1 MRFLAIIGLIV
12 GLMLPAPAMARNLVV
27 FAAASM
33 KDALDGFVAS
43 LPAEEATQI
52 VVSYGS
58 SGSLAR
64 QIELGA
70 PADVF
75 LSANE
80 AWMDALE
87 GAGLLRPG
95 TRRDLLGNR
104 LVLIAADPTSPEV
117 AIDKH
122 FDLGVLLGQGFL
134 AMGEVNSVPA
144 GIYGKAALA
153 WLGAWPAIAPQ
164 VAQTENVRAALA
176 LVARGE
182 APLGIVYATDARAE
196 PKVRQ
201 IAVFPQESHPPIVYP
216 GAVVAESTHPLAQSF
231 LTAMQTPAAKEHFKG
246 YGFEVAD

>member
-1 MRFLAIIGLIV
+1 MQRLLRIFAVACALVAPVPAIS
-12 GLMLPAPAMARNLVV
+12 ANLVV
-27 FAAASM
+27 FAAASL
-33 KDALDGFVAS
+33 KDALDAYIQT
-43 LPAEEATQI
+43 LPEKDQI

-75 LSANE
+75 LSANA
-80 AWMDALE
+80 AWMDKLQAD
-87 GAGLLRPG
+87 GLLRPG

-104 LVLIAADPTSPEV
+104 LVLISADPNGAEV
-117 AIDKH
+117 AISRD
-122 FDLGVLLGQGFL
+122 FDLGAALAGGFL

-144 GIYGKAALA
+144 GIYGKQALTWMGQWA
-153 WLGAWPAIAPQ
+153 GLAPH

-182 APLGIVYATDARAE
+182 APLGIVYATDAKAE

-201 IAVFPQESHPPIVYP
+201 IAVFPSESHDPIVYP

-231 LTAMQTPAAKEHFKG
+231 LTAMETPAAKELFRG